1 MESPS
6 LKIGYDAR
14 MIAHSGIGM
23 RIRGILSELPEIAG
37 KHGIE
42 ITVLGSREKLE
53 ASGLDPSILSFY
65 KFIHY
70 DAPIYSLLEMWG
82 ISEMQEFDILDI
94 PHFNVPLRYLEKCIV
109 TIHDII
115 PFRLKQFH
123 SSPIKQIYMRLIFSL
138 LRSGAARIITVS
150 DFTAKDLEEVFGFSR
165 SIMRTVYNGIDFDLF
180 HPNPAKEIQAFRRK
194 YGLEQN
200 YLLSVGIGK
209 EHKNLGFVLNVLK
222 SLWSLG
228 KTERQ
233 WVIAGADGK
242 LPEYLKTDA
251 SGWEDRIRILPR
263 LEPEELGALYSSAG
277 LLLFPSLYEGFGF
290 PPLEAQACGCPVF
303 SSDSSA
309 MPEILG
315 KSAFYFSPT
324 DRDGFESGLLELLQK
339 PKIAVSKKRLATSNV
354 KKYDWKI
361 SAKKTV
367 EEYLLLAKKRKLL

>member
-1 MESPS
+1 MESPI

-23 RIRGILSELPEIAG
+23 RIRGILSELPEVAG
-37 KHGIE
+37 KNGIE

-53 ASGLDPSILSFY
+53 ASGLDSSILSFY
-65 KFIHY
+65 KFIPY
-70 DAPIYSLLEMWG
+70 DAPVYSLREMWG
-82 ISEMQEFDILDI
+82 ISEMREFDILDI
-94 PHFNVPLRYLEKCIV
+94 PHFNAPLRYLEKCIV

-123 SSPIKQIYMRLIFSL
+123 SSPAKQIYMHLVFSL

-150 DFTAKDLEEVFGFSR
+150 DFTAKDLEEVFEFSP
-165 SIMRTVYNGIDFDLF
+165 STMRTVYNGIDFDLF
-180 HPNPAKEIQAFRRK
+180 HPRPAKEIQAFRRK

-222 SLWSLG
+222 GLWSLG

-242 LPEYLKTDA
+242 LPEYLKAEA
-251 SGWEDRIRILPR
+251 SGWEDKIRILPR
-263 LEPEELGALYSSAG
+263 LEPEELGVLYSSAG

-315 KSAFYFSPT
+315 KSAFYFSPM
-324 DRDGFESGLLELLQK
+324 DRDGFESGLLELLHK
-339 PKIAVSKKRLATSNV
+339 PKIATSKKRLATSNV

-367 EEYLLLAKKRKLL
+367 EEYLLLARNRKRL